1 MNGMPSYKVVSF
13 PSSIIF
19 SLPKRIG
26 GAACTVRERETGRQ
40 GSQISEV
47 WLCCWQRAP
56 LHYSPPCLDP
66 WEYFGITTHY
76 IYVLHYSV
84 WYGRI
89 VEVGLCVYFI
99 MTNATLVLL
108 MYMPLCDICKFF
120 VLQWR
125 CLEKF
130 EQVWTSL
137 KKFEHGLV
145 QTNLNE
151 LRRFF
156 WFCHRVHILN
166 INFISVRLV
175 NMC

>member
-1 MNGMPSYKVVSF
+1 MECLRTKSF
-13 PSSIIF
+13 PSLLPSS

-76 IYVLHYSV
+76 IYILHYSV
-84 WYGRI
+84 WYGHI

-99 MTNATLVLL
+99 MTNATLVIL
-108 MYMPLCDICKFF
+108 MYMPHSVTNANFLFYNEDVWKS
-120 VLQWR
+120 LNR
-125 CLEKF
+125 F
-130 EQVWTSL
+130 EQVWKSL
-137 KKFEHGLV
+137 NKFGQLGLV
-145 QTNLNE
+145 
-151 LRRFF
+151 
-156 WFCHRVHILN
+156 
-166 INFISVRLV
+166 
-175 NMC
+175 

>member
-1 MNGMPSYKVVSF
+1 MSSRWLGSGVWAMNGMPSYKVVSF

-76 IYVLHYSV
+76 IYILHYSV
-84 WYGRI
+84 WSYSRGRAMRI
-89 VEVGLCVYFI
+89 LHNDQCHFSHTYVY
-99 MTNATLVLL
+99 ATLWL
-108 MYMPLCDICKFF
+108 MQKFCF
-120 VLQWR
+120 AMIIH
-125 CLEKF
+125 
-130 EQVWTSL
+130 EQVWTSMN
-137 KKFEHGLV
+137 KFE
-145 QTNLNE
+145 
-151 LRRFF
+151 
-156 WFCHRVHILN
+156 
-166 INFISVRLV
+166 
-175 NMC
+175 